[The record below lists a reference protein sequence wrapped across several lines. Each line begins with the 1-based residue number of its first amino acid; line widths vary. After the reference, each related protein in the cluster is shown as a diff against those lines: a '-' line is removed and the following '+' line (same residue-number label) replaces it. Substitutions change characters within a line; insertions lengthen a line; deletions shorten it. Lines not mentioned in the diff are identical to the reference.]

1 MDGNRAG
8 GVGRGVGRAVRIVT
22 GWWGDKLNRVVF
34 EGFISP
40 CLDGQESAAHL
51 AHQS

>member
-1 MDGNRAG
+1 MNENRAG
-8 GVGRGVGRAVRIVT
+8 GVGRAVRSVT
-22 GWWGDKLNRVVF
+22 RWWGDKLNRAVF
-34 EGFISP
+34 REGISP